1 MDCSRERELQGAL
14 EFRIKDKA
22 IAAFRLSVRAE
33 DGTGQDRSRISHV

>member
-1 MDCSRERELQGAL
+1 MDRSRESELQGVL

-33 DGTGQDRSRISHV
+33 DGTGRDRRRISHV